1 MEAIRRYIVG
11 PTQQEQVRTW
21 QQSIRKDV
29 RQMDRQI
36 NSIVQAESKTKAQIR
51 SLAKKGDAGN
61 CRLLAREMLRSRKT
75 RHRMEA
81 SKATLSSLSMQLNEQ
96 LATIK
101 ITGTLQKSTTMM
113 KEVNSLV
120 KLPEL
125 TATMGRLQMEMT
137 KAGVMDEMVSD
148 TLDMDGLED
157 EEEEADDEVNKILNE
172 LVGEQFKDAGQV
184 PLTPVAPPLQDVQD
198 EEEEEADLAAMRSR
212 LAALKE

>member
-75 RHRMEA
+75 RNRMEA